1 MINRTK
7 KVIKKG
13 AGNRRTVCL
22 YHKSI
27 NLYRFI
33 RLILGMSITDLEICR
48 RWRTD
53 AKNLHEFKT
62 GQYPVPR
69 IERLE
74 QLARALKVN
83 KHLVF
88 HVACG
93 TSAVKVF
100 KLIKK
105 NDLPGQIKLL
115 FGK

>member
-1 MINRTK
+1 MINRIK

-22 YHKSI
+22 HPKSI

-33 RLILGMSITDLEICR
+33 RLILGTGITDVEIGR
-48 RWRTD
+48 RWRMND
-53 AKNLHEFKT
+53 KNFHEFKV
-62 GQYPVPR
+62 GRYPVQR

-74 QLARALKVN
+74 KLAPVLGVN
-83 KHLVF
+83 KHLIF
-88 HVACG
+88 QVACG
-93 TSAVKVF
+93 TSADKVF

>member
-22 YHKSI
+22 YPKSI

-33 RLILGMSITDLEICR
+33 RLVLGPGVRDAELAR
-48 RWRTD
+48 RWRTYS
-53 AKNLHEFKT
+53 KNVHEFKT
-62 GQYPVPR
+62 GRYPVPH

-74 QLARALKVN
+74 QLARVLKVN
-83 KHLVF
+83 KHIVF
-88 HVACG
+88 NVACG
-93 TSAVKVF
+93 TSADKVF

-105 NDLPGQIKLL
+105 NDLPGLIGVAK
-115 FGK
+115 K